1 MEEKYKPSK
10 QITALKCLKYY
21 ICFNK
26 LSIIDELTANPM
38 ENKVKC
44 CGYQLVNL
52 LLSNTLKIIRISR
65 RSNIPKNMTTN
76 PKNTN
81 SPTINT
87 SIDPLILELIDTYL
101 VIVEIFL
108 NNDKIPSAIQYELLS
123 SFITKIY
130 TQIKPFVESD
140 SRTLD
145 PPILKELQIHFDLT
159 Q

>member
-1 MEEKYKPSK
+1 M
-10 QITALKCLKYY
+10 QTTALKCLKYY

-26 LSIIDELTANPM
+26 SSIIDELTANPM

-44 CGYQLVNL
+44 CGYQLVRL
-52 LLSNTLKIIRISR
+52 LLSNILKIICISQ
-65 RSNIPKNMTTN
+65 RSNIPKLVTSDL
-76 PKNTN
+76 KYSN
-81 SPTINT
+81 SESTNT
-87 SIDPLILELIDTYL
+87 STDPLILELIDTYL

-130 TQIKPFVESD
+130 TQIKPFVEND
-140 SRTLD
+140 LRTLD